1 MTGKVVTLKE
11 CLKSPQFIY
20 IYIMSTLSIFIGMFV
35 INTFKNFGMEHIKS
49 DDFLTVVGSVASVFG
64 GIRFVWSYLIDR
76 YSYKLSYSIVLSM
89 NIFFGFTLVLVSN
102 IKVLYLI
109 WVSMIIW
116 AEGAHFA
123 LLPTILVKIF
133 GTHAALVY
141 GIAFSF
147 VAIA

>member
-1 MTGKVVTLKE
+1 
-11 CLKSPQFIY
+11 
-20 IYIMSTLSIFIGMFV
+20 MFV

-49 DDFLTVVGSVASVFG
+49 DDFLTIVGSVASVFG

-76 YSYKLSYSIVLSM
+76 YSYKLSYSIVLIM
-89 NIFFGFTLVLVSN
+89 NIVFGFTLVLVSN
-102 IKVLYLI
+102 IRGLYLF

-123 LLPTILVKIF
+123 LLPTIIVKIF
-133 GTHAALVY
+133 GPNAALVY

-147 VAIA
+147 VAIAQLTGSVLV